1 MQVRRGK
8 NAQTKLLPGR
18 LKPDPG
24 CGTVMEDSDFKIAL
38 SIRMWFQKKSLR
50 RLAVAQDA
58 AISPPDSQL
67 PYKNWIWLLSG
78 TAFFVLMVV
87 LILLPNGKSF
97 PMGATARTTIL
108 SPVSFS
114 VPNPSKFALLKQQA
128 QMRSPAVLKLNAA
141 TRFFDLIQGQLTNLP
156 YDVAAIKTPADLPP
170 PLRRRFPILTANTL
184 QWLHNVVRQNQ
195 FKGYARDVRL
205 LISTLKTTPVVDQAT
220 WKLIYQRRVDHIL
233 VPATPLSQIS
243 QVPGQRIALPLNRV
257 GVLGP
262 KGTAFQRIVRRC
274 FPEPAWK
281 AITAYLA
288 ALQRPSYL
296 LDIPATTAVTRQ
308 SVAAVQVP
316 RTFYH
321 RGDILA
327 HEGQKL
333 APATRGLLLAAHD
346 AYLAKLHQHHPWLSE
361 EHLVG
366 ADMVA
371 FVLTLVGVL
380 YLEWRLRNMK
390 RQAWTPAILVLL
402 TLLLSKT
409 ALLLGFSSAIY
420 LLGLGPIFLVAII
433 LSVGFDQ
440 RFAVGFSM
448 LNALLVKVILGQGM
462 SFFLAGFIGSVLLI
476 LLLGEI
482 RTRTQL
488 LRVGSMTALVVGT
501 TVLGFGLLHSRL
513 GRATPLD
520 WLWLNRH
527 PDFSMLFHDALLAG
541 SAVLA
546 AVLLSLLLIPVVEQL
561 FRHSTAMT
569 LLELSDTNRPLL
581 RRLAME
587 APGTF
592 NHSLI
597 VGVLAEAAARQIGA
611 NALLCRVGAY
621 YHDVGKLLK
630 AGYFVEN
637 TGGRGNRHE
646 KLSPAMSVLIVV
658 GHVKDGLELAREY
671 HLPEVVQRFIGEH
684 HGTTVVEYF
693 YQQARERQAREE
705 LTGGEATPLNEM
717 EFRYP
722 GPRPQSRET
731 AILMICDGVES
742 MVRSLAE
749 PTAARIEGAVH
760 QMIMKRL
767 LDGQFDQCD
776 LTLRDLGK
784 IEQCLVR
791 TLAGVHHARVAYP
804 VGQTPAARI
813 SRPA

>member
-1 MQVRRGK
+1 MVAFG
-8 NAQTKLLPGR
+8 
-18 LKPDPG
+18 
-24 CGTVMEDSDFKIAL
+24 
-38 SIRMWFQKKSLR
+38 IRMWFQKKSLR
-50 RLAVAQDA
+50 RQAVAQDV
-58 AISPPDSQL
+58 AISPADSRS
-67 PYKNWIWLLSG
+67 PYKNWPWLLAG
-78 TAFFVLMVV
+78 TVFFLLMVV

-97 PMGATARTTIL
+97 PIGTTARTTIL

-114 VPNPSKFALLKQQA
+114 VPNPSKFALLKEQA
-128 QMRSPAVLKLNAA
+128 KMRSPAVLKLNSAS
-141 TRFFDLIQGQLTNLP
+141 RFFDLIQGQLTNLP

-170 PLRRRFPILTANTL
+170 PLRRRFPVVTANTL
-184 QWLHNVVRQNQ
+184 QWLHNVVQQNQ

-205 LISTLKTTPVVDQAT
+205 LIATLKSTPVVDQAT
-220 WKLIYQRRVDHIL
+220 WKLIYRRRVDHVL
-233 VPATPLSQIS
+233 APGKADSRTAPAVGAPAGLITI
-243 QVPGQRIALPLNRV
+243 PLNRV
-257 GVLGP
+257 GVVEE
-262 KGTAFQRIVRRC
+262 KGTAFGRIVRRC

-281 AITAYLA
+281 TITAYLS
-288 ALQRPSYL
+288 ALHQPSYL
-296 LDIPATTAVTRQ
+296 LDTPATAAVTRQ
-308 SVAAVQVP
+308 MVAAVRVP
-316 RTFYH
+316 QTLYH
-321 RGDILA
+321 RGDVLA
-327 HEGQKL
+327 HAGQKMD
-333 APATRGLLLAAHD
+333 APTRDLLLAAHD
-346 AYLAKLHQHHPWLSE
+346 AYLAKLHRRHPWLTE

-380 YLEWRLRNMK
+380 YLEWRLRNMN
-390 RQAWTPAILVLL
+390 RQAWTPAVLVFL
-402 TLLLSKT
+402 
-409 ALLLGFSSAIY
+409 ALLLAKAAMLLGLSSAIY
-420 LLGLGPIFLVAII
+420 LLGLGPIFLVALI

-440 RFAVGFSM
+440 RFAIGFSM

-462 SFFLAGFIGSVLLI
+462 SFFLAGFVGSVLLI

-488 LRVGSMTALVVGT
+488 LRVGSITALAVGI
-501 TVLGFGLLHSRL
+501 TVLGVGLLHSRL

-527 PDFSMLFHDALLAG
+527 PDFSMLLHDAVLAG
-541 SAVLA
+541 SAVVA
-546 AVLLSLLLIPVVEQL
+546 AVLLSLLLIPVIEQL

-611 NALLCRVGAY
+611 NSLLCRVGAY

-671 HLPEVVQRFIGEH
+671 HLPEAVGQFIGEH

-742 MVRSLAE
+742 MVRALAE

-804 VGQTPAARI
+804 VGQTPAVRI